1 MTTSRPERSQQHRM
15 PVAGAAGR
23 TALMKC
29 GGQTVAYVERQA
41 ISLCGKAVH
50 GWSMIHDQDRVAI
63 GLSGGKDSL
72 ALTWLLAE
80 RLRRV
85 PIEYKLIAFHVEMG
99 FHATD
104 HAALR
109 QFCEGLGVE
118 FRLIETDYGPR
129 AHTPENREK
138 SPCFFCALKRR
149 QRLFMAAGE
158 HQCHKLALAHH
169 QDDIFETF
177 LMNLFYSGNL
187 SSMLPVQPLFRGELV
202 LVRPLSLMSAEV
214 TRRFCALKELPVQ
227 PPCCPSAGNSRRGRI
242 RELLNQLHRENK
254 KLRPNLWHAL
264 THSGS
269 ARLPTPPTTQRLGR
283 PRSKQFGFAR

>member
-1 MTTSRPERSQQHRM
+1 M
-15 PVAGAAGR
+15 
-23 TALMKC
+23 
-29 GGQTVAYVERQA
+29 AYVERQA
-41 ISLCGKAVH
+41 VSLCGKAVH
-50 GWSMIHDQDRVAI
+50 GWSMIHDHDRVAI

-85 PIEYKLIAFHVEMG
+85 PIDFKLIAFHVEMG
-99 FHATD
+99 FGSTD
-104 HAALR
+104 HAALAE
-109 QFCEGLGVE
+109 FCAGLGVE

-129 AHTPENREK
+129 AHSEENREK

-158 HQCHKLALAHH
+158 HQCNKLALAHH

-187 SSMLPVQPLFRGELV
+187 SSMLPVQPLFHGDLV
-202 LVRPLSLMSAEV
+202 LIRPLSLMSADI
-214 TRRFCALKELPVQ
+214 TRRFSAIKELPVQ
-227 PPCCPSAGNSRRGRI
+227 PPCCPSAGQSRRGRVRGI
-242 RELLNQLHRENK
+242 LDEMHHENK
-254 KLRPNLWHAL
+254 KIRANMWHAL
-264 THSGS
+264 ISAGS

-283 PRSKQFGFAR
+283 PRSK

>member
-1 MTTSRPERSQQHRM
+1 M
-15 PVAGAAGR
+15 
-23 TALMKC
+23 
-29 GGQTVAYVERQA
+29 AYVERQA

-50 GWSMIHDQDRVAI
+50 GWSMIHDGDQVAI

-85 PIEYKLIAFHVEMG
+85 PIDFKLIAFHVEMG
-99 FHATD
+99 FGATD
-104 HAALR
+104 HVALKS
-109 QFCEGLGVE
+109 FCDSLGVE
-118 FRLIETDYGPR
+118 FQLIETDYGPR
-129 AHTPENREK
+129 AHTAENREK

-158 HQCHKLALAHH
+158 RGCAKLALAHH

-187 SSMLPVQPLFRGELV
+187 SSMLPVQPLFRGDLV
-202 LVRPLSLMSAEV
+202 IIRPLSLMSADI

-227 PPCCPSAGNSRRGRI
+227 PPCCPSADQGRRGRV
-242 RELLNQLHRENK
+242 RGLLGELHHENK
-254 KLRPNLWHAL
+254 KVRANMWHAI
-264 THSGS
+264 THAGS

-283 PRSKQFGFAR
+283 PRSKG